1 MNNKSKTV
9 SLAGTAVLAA
19 IVVVL
24 QLFASTIKVGPFTI
38 TLALVPIII
47 GSIVFGKG
55 AGATLGAVFGA
66 IVCYSVITGADVGGY
81 IMFQQNPVITLL
93 VCMAKSTL
101 AGFLAGL
108 FAQLINK
115 TALKSKTTVSAA
127 AAAVICPV
135 VNTGILS
142 VAMITIFYD
151 LVSSWAVD
159 AGFSSPISYIILGMV
174 GINFLVE
181 LAINIVFVPAIT
193 HIIKAVRR

>member
-55 AGATLGAVFGA
+55 AGATLGTVFGA